1 MLPDVCSSSSA
12 IPGFRGWR
20 PGYDVAIVDQ
30 QVFGDKLRVEFLET
44 PLSSLQQSTVGTPIH
59 TLDNSAYYTYSE
71 RFYIDRP
78 CSISATYPI
87 VLARLAYPAKC

>member
-20 PGYDVAIVDQ
+20 PVHDVAIDGK
-30 QVFGDKLRVEFLET
+30 QVFGDKLRVEFLGH
-44 PLSSLQQSTVGTPIH
+44 LSSLQQSTVGTPIH

-71 RFYIDRP
+71 QVYIDRP
-78 CSISATYPI
+78 RSISATYPT

>member
-20 PGYDVAIVDQ
+20 PVHDVAIEVK

-44 PLSSLQQSTVGTPIH
+44 PLL
-59 TLDNSAYYTYSE
+59 SAAVYSRYTYTYTKQQ
-71 RFYIDRP
+71 RILYILGTGLHRHNQ
-78 CSISATYPI
+78 
-87 VLARLAYPAKC
+87 

>member
-20 PGYDVAIVDQ
+20 PVHDVAIKDQ

-44 PLSSLQQSTVGTPIH
+44 PLSLLQSTVGTPIH
-59 TLDNSAYYTYSE
+59 ILDNSAYYTYSE
-71 RFYIDRP
+71 QVYIDRP
-78 CSISATYPI
+78 SSISATYPI
-87 VLARLAYPAKC
+87 VLALLEYPAKC